1 MSQEL
6 QTSQE
11 LLTVVSLSEYVDACF
26 NVSVYMGEKDPEE
39 MDVIRFWNDIL

>member
-1 MSQEL
+1 MFGISQEL

-26 NVSVYMGEKDPEE
+26 NVNMYMGKKDPEE
-39 MDVIRFWNDIL
+39 MDVIRF